1 MRYDALYLL
10 TSMAESTQL
19 SLLKSKK
26 KSNRSGSTQEQEKN
40 LVALC
45 ALATLGIS
53 AVGLLV
59 SMMALGTANTIANK
73 PMPTLVQTTSGKTM
87 QIKALEGKD
96 RSNEV
101 IKDFTVKTFTNL
113 FTWRVYLIPTNQD
126 EMRSPKADPGVAV
139 EVDGTANLK
148 LPTPVWGASFTIADD
163 FRKDFLGKYLAP
175 LTTSLKVLQG
185 SSEVAFIPISIQDPI
200 EVKSNNPDVKQ
211 WKVKMVANLAVRTA
225 ANLPETLVPFNQDIY
240 LQSVTPPIMPD
251 LSRLDPKTDLQA
263 VIAIA
268 RSPGLQII
276 GMEKFTSQDLTK

>member
-1 MRYDALYLL
+1 M
-10 TSMAESTQL
+10 SESTQL
-19 SLLKSKK
+19 TLLKPKK

-40 LVALC
+40 LRALFDLVALG
-45 ALATLGIS
+45 LS
-53 AVGLLV
+53 AVGVIV
-59 SMMALGTANTIANK
+59 SIMALSISNTIANK

-126 EMRSPKADPGVAV
+126 EMRTPKADPGVPV
-139 EVDGTANLK
+139 EVEGTASLK

-163 FRKDFLGKYLAP
+163 FRKDFVGKYLAP

-200 EVKSNNPDVKQ
+200 EIKSNNPDIKQ
-211 WKVKMVANLAVRTA
+211 WKVKMVANLAVRTS
-225 ANLPETLVPFNQDIY
+225 ANLPETLVPFNYDIY
-240 LQSVTPPIMPD
+240 LQSVTPPVMPD

-276 GMEKFTSQDLTK
+276 AMEKFTAQDLAK